1 MSDQPD
7 SRPVFT
13 IVMGCNGVGKSAWKR
28 HNYDQL
34 PERYFDQDSIAGG
47 IGDWNN
53 ESARERTRSIV
64 DAEILAAIGMGVSYG
79 IESTYSGSPGV
90 ERVRQAV
97 EAGYRIEGVYLG
109 TESPEINVE
118 RIDQRVLLGTG
129 HRVDPER
136 IPERY
141 RYSLSNL
148 RRTASQFDQLSI
160 LDNSRH
166 DPLGIPD
173 PVEQCFL
180 ERGGIVKRLPEGEMM
195 PWCAGWLDSLR
206 QSLETKRQIEQKRR
220 RGLGLSR

>member
-34 PERYFDQDSIAGG
+34 PEQYFDQDSIAGG
-47 IGDWNN
+47 IGDWNS
-53 ESARERTRSIV
+53 ESARQRTKTFV
-64 DAEILAAIGMGVSYG
+64 DGEILAAIEKKTSYG

-90 ERVRQAV
+90 ERVRQAID
-97 EAGYRIEGVYLG
+97 AGYRIEGIYLG
-109 TESPEINVE
+109 TASPEINVE

-129 HRVDPER
+129 HRVDPAR

-148 RRTASQFDQLSI
+148 RRTATQFDQLKV
-160 LDNSRH
+160 LDNSEH
-166 DPLGIPD
+166 DPLGIPE
-173 PVEQCFL
+173 PVEQCSL
-180 ERGGIVKRLPEGEMM
+180 ERGDIIRRLPETEMM
-195 PWCAGWLDSLR
+195 PWCRSWLDSLQ
-206 QSLETKRQIEQKRR
+206 QSLNSKRRLEQKRKKR
-220 RGLGLSR
+220 LDPSR

>member
-34 PERYFDQDSIAGG
+34 PEHYFDQDSIAGG
-47 IGDWNN
+47 IGDWNS
-53 ESARERTRSIV
+53 ESARLRTRTFV
-64 DAEILAAIGMGVSYG
+64 DDEILAAIENRASYG

-90 ERVRQAV
+90 ERVRQAID
-97 EAGYRIEGVYLG
+97 AGYRVEGIYLG
-109 TESPEINVE
+109 TDSPEINVE

-129 HRVDPER
+129 HRVDQKR

-148 RRTASQFDQLSI
+148 RRTAAEFDQLAVM
-160 LDNSRH
+160 DNSTH
-166 DPLGIPD
+166 DPLGIPE

-180 ERGGIVKRLPEGEMM
+180 ERGEIVRRVSDREMQ
-195 PWCAGWLDSLR
+195 PWCKNWLDGLQ
-206 QSLETKRQIEQKRR
+206 QSLDSKRRLEQKRMKGR
-220 RGLGLSR
+220 ATSL